1 MNGRPPIVERIG
13 GAFSLRRRRSSG
25 AAAESAGDM
34 AGDMAEMDFGYEA
47 RRLRVGTLV
56 RLRWIAAGGQ
66 IAALMVARLVLHIDF
81 PTGPAVLCAGAL
93 LAFNAL
99 LWLYFSPAKRLEEK
113 VTTLILAV
121 DIGQLGVMLFLTGG
135 LANPFAV
142 LLIAPTMISAMSQT
156 WLETGKLLAFAIFCA
171 CVLAFWRVPLQ
182 LADGSPVSPPAFETA
197 GSLVAIVVSAIFVA
211 LYGGQVAKEARQLAE
226 ALAATEL
233 ILAREQHLTQLDGLA
248 AAAAHELGTPLATL
262 TVVVHELSNQPE
274 VAALCSEDLAL
285 ARQELGRCRNILG
298 QLSTANRVDGEAFGE
313 VDLDALLEEA
323 AGPHRLQGIDI
334 EVSANNGPE
343 PRPSCARN
351 PALIY
356 GLRNLVENA
365 VAFAE
370 TQVRLEASWSR
381 DKLEISITDDGPG
394 FPAAVLQ
401 RLGEPYISDRSAA
414 RRADAETGLG
424 LGLFI
429 AKALLERTGAELRIG
444 NLAAPETGAQAVVV
458 WPRRLFGSQRRLEL
472 AGGDASTKS
481 S

>member
-1 MNGRPPIVERIG
+1 MSGRPSWPFFERLG
-13 GAFSLRRRRSSG
+13 GVIAPRRGRTSVL
-25 AAAESAGDM
+25 AAESAGE
-34 AGDMAEMDFGYEA
+34 MAEMDFGYEA
-47 RRLRVGTLV
+47 RRLRVGTLF

-66 IAALMVARLVLHIDF
+66 IAALLVARLVLHVDF
-81 PTGPAVLCAGAL
+81 AAGPALLCAVAL

-99 LWLYFSPAKRLEEK
+99 LRLYFSPAKRLEEK
-113 VTTLILAV
+113 ATTLILAV

-156 WLETGKLLAFAIFCA
+156 WIETCKLVAFAILCA
-171 CVLAFWRVPLQ
+171 CVLAFWRLPLE
-182 LADGSPVSPPAFETA
+182 LSDGTPVSPPAFETA

-233 ILAREQHLTQLDGLA
+233 ILARAQHLTQLDGLA

-262 TVVVHELSNQPE
+262 TVIVHELSNQPD
-274 VAALCSEDLAL
+274 VAALCGEDLAL

-298 QLSTANRVDGEAFGE
+298 QLSTANRVEGEAFGE

-334 EVSANNGPE
+334 EVSANGPE
-343 PRPSCARN
+343 PRPACARN
-351 PALIY
+351 PALIF

-370 TQVRLEASWSR
+370 AQVRVEASWSR

-394 FPAAVLQ
+394 FPVAVLL

-429 AKALLERTGAELRIG
+429 AKALLERTGAEMRIG
-444 NLAAPETGAQAVVV
+444 NLVAPKTGAQAVVV
-458 WPRRLFGSQRRLEL
+458 WPRRLFGSQRRLAL
-472 AGGDASTKS
+472 AGDDASTKS
-481 S
+481 L

>member
-1 MNGRPPIVERIG
+1 MSSQPPRPFVERIG
-13 GAFSLRRRRSSG
+13 GAFAIRRGKSS
-25 AAAESAGDM
+25 ANAAESAADM
-34 AGDMAEMDFGYEA
+34 TEMDFGYEA

-56 RLRWIAAGGQ
+56 RLRWIAVGGQ
-66 IAALMVARLVLHIDF
+66 IAALLVARLVLHIDF

-99 LWLYFSPAKRLEEK
+99 LRLYCSPAKRLEENA
-113 VTTLILAV
+113 TTLILAV

-156 WLETGKLLAFAIFCA
+156 WLETAKLLAFAILWA
-171 CVLAFWRVPLQ
+171 CVLAFWRIPLE
-182 LADGSPVSPPAFETA
+182 LADGTPVRPPAFETV
-197 GSLVAIVVSAIFVA
+197 GELVAIVVSAIFVA
-211 LYGGQVAKEARQLAE
+211 FYGGQVAKEARQLAE

-233 ILAREQHLTQLDGLA
+233 ILARAQHLTQLDGLA

-274 VAALCSEDLAL
+274 VAALCGEDLAL

-298 QLSTANRVDGEAFGE
+298 QLSTVNRVDGEAFGE

-334 EVSANNGPE
+334 EVCANGPE
-343 PRPSCARN
+343 PHPSCARN

-370 TQVRLEASWSR
+370 AQVRLEATWSR

-429 AKALLERTGAELRIG
+429 AKALLERTGAELKIG

-458 WPRRLFGSQRRLEL
+458 WPRRLFGSQRRLKL
-472 AGGDASTKS
+472 AGDDASTTS
-481 S
+481 L

>member
-1 MNGRPPIVERIG
+1 M
-13 GAFSLRRRRSSG
+13 
-25 AAAESAGDM
+25 
-34 AGDMAEMDFGYEA
+34 
-47 RRLRVGTLV
+47 
-56 RLRWIAAGGQ
+56 
-66 IAALMVARLVLHIDF
+66 
-81 PTGPAVLCAGAL
+81 
-93 LAFNAL
+93 
-99 LWLYFSPAKRLEEK
+99 LY
-113 VTTLILAV
+113 
-121 DIGQLGVMLFLTGG
+121 LTGG

-142 LLIAPTMISAMSQT
+142 LLIAPTMISAMSQS
-156 WLETGKLLAFAIFCA
+156 WLETGKLLAFAILCA
-171 CVLAFWRVPLQ
+171 CVLAFWRLPLQ
-182 LADGSPVSPPAFETA
+182 LADGTPVRPPAFETA

-211 LYGGQVAKEARQLAE
+211 LYGGQVAKEARQLGQ

-233 ILAREQHLTQLDGLA
+233 ILARAQHLTQLDGLA

-262 TVVVHELSNQPE
+262 TVVVHELSNAPE
-274 VAALCSEDLAL
+274 VAALCGEDLAL

-298 QLSTANRVDGEAFGE
+298 QLSNANRVDGEAFGE

-334 EVSANNGPE
+334 EVCASGPE
-343 PRPSCARN
+343 PRPVCARN

-370 TQVRLEASWSR
+370 ARVTLEATWGR
-381 DKLEISITDDGPG
+381 DRLEISIADDGPG

-414 RRADAETGLG
+414 RRADAESGLG

-444 NLAAPETGAQAVVV
+444 NLSPPETGAQAIVV
-458 WPRRLFGSQRRLEL
+458 WPRRLFGSRRGLRL
-472 AGGDASTKS
+472 ADDEASTKS
-481 S
+481 